1 MTTNKLMLIIVIF
14 VVLAAYYVLGTGY
27 LKGQRENVALASGID
42 ETSLLLMQIPSADS
56 DLKERQEAVRA
67 ELESTLNSLPVN
79 LNTTRIIDSILQ
91 LGETTGVKVIPVITQ
106 SWETESFD
114 NYKVLVFRFNLSVSG
129 IASQFLDFFSRLETG
144 EFETLVIEN
153 LQIFKEDDSSYFESI
168 SSDSVL
174 IYADIQIVVYAQA
187 PNDIFSEDL

>member
-187 PNDIFSEDL
+187 PNDIVSEDL